1 MSVRLPSLEQK
12 RELGGRFE
20 LVPPPAQTTALQR
33 AFKGSLASFARL
45 EELVPP
51 GRAAAAGLR
60 RCFEGRRRAGNTD
73 AFVHGA
79 NSPGEAALVE
89 FIEVVLNMQANTCS
103 FDVSEPSAFA
113 VPCGL
118 VRGLPVEEV
127 TLIQLVQTIEKTAIG
142 RNTRAKARGSDNDTN
157 GLALSRIARGR

>member
-1 MSVRLPSLEQK
+1 VGALSLYHRLLKRLRFSGRSRVRLHPS
-12 RELGGRFE
+12 R
-20 LVPPPAQTTALQR
+20 
-33 AFKGSLASFARL
+33 GSKNSCRQ
-45 EELVPP
+45 
-51 GRAAAAGLR
+51 AGLLQQA
-60 RCFEGRRRAGNTD
+60 CDDVLKDVDVLAIPTLSFTAPI
-73 AFVHGA
+73 
-79 NSPGEAALVE
+79 SPGEAPLVE